1 MNDAGK
7 VAVVTGGGSGIGRA
21 VAQALAGAGY
31 DVVIAGRRLSELEQT
46 AAQAK
51 GASGRLLTVPTD
63 VADAEQV
70 AALFARTREA
80 FGRVDLLFNN
90 AGIFAPALPVEE
102 LPVETW
108 RKVVDINLTGAFL
121 CSREAIR
128 LMKSQDPKG
137 GRIINNGSIS
147 AYVPRPRT
155 AAYTATKHA
164 IAGLTKALALEGRGH
179 RIACSQIDIGN
190 AATDLAAMAA
200 SGSQPGGSTIVEPR
214 MDLVH
219 VADAVL
225 YMAGLP
231 LEANVLFMTLKATEM
246 PYEGRG

>member
-1 MNDAGK
+1 MSK
-7 VAVVTGGGSGIGRA
+7 VAVVTGAGSGIGRA
-21 VAQALAGAGY
+21 VTLALAADGWNVALG
-31 DVVIAGRRLSELEQT
+31 GRRLSELDAT
-46 AAQAK
+46 VAASPP
-51 GASGRLLTVPTD
+51 GGGRLLAVSTD
-63 VADAEQV
+63 IADPFSV
-70 AALFARTREA
+70 KALFTRTLDA
-80 FGRVDLLFNN
+80 FGRIDLLFNN
-90 AGIFAPALPVEE
+90 AGIFAPAMPVEE

-121 CSREAIR
+121 CCQEAIR
-128 LMKSQDPKG
+128 TMKAQDPKG

-155 AAYTATKHA
+155 AAYAATKHA
-164 IAGLTKALALEGRGH
+164 IAGLTKAIALEGRGH

-190 AATDLAAMAA
+190 AATELALAAATTAPAA
-200 SGSQPGGSTIVEPR
+200 GGAAPEPI
-214 MDLVH
+214 MDLKH

-225 YMAGLP
+225 YMARLP